1 VGETSYELKLERWTW
16 RTDRIAGEH
25 AAAFLLGLRRLGQL
39 RLRRQFAWRQNGA
52 VVLRRSP
59 RSRQDGTVSLR
70 GEPRHPTLLF

>member
-39 RLRRQFAWRQNGA
+39 RLRRQFA
-52 VVLRRSP
+52 
-59 RSRQDGTVSLR
+59 
-70 GEPRHPTLLF
+70 